1 MPILALYL
9 TSKPMGLFFIDETKI
24 EHSFT
29 SIAQMLLLNKSLKV
43 NGAEYRFTE
52 IEFYYYCENHKDGYT
67 HVHNME
73 AGKWRFHNQGFDI
86 TLRGETDSV

>member
-1 MPILALYL
+1 
-9 TSKPMGLFFIDETKI
+9 MGLFFIDETKI
-24 EHSFT
+24 EYSFT
-29 SIAQMLLLNKSLKV
+29 SIAQTLLLNKSLKV

-67 HVHNME
+67 HVHSME
-73 AGKWRFHNQGFDI
+73 AGKWHFHNQGFDI